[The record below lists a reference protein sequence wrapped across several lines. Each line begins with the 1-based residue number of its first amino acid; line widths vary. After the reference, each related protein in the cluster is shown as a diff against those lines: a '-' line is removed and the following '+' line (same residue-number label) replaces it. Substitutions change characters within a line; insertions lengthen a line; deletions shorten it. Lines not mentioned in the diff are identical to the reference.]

1 MINPEALDL
10 SALPSLP
17 LSDRKRLPTTPC
29 IYFAM
34 SNGTVQYIGRAVNP
48 RSRWS
53 AEYHHHYK
61 DLQPDSLI
69 AWLEVSSSDLL
80 PEIEKALIAWFKPPL
95 NTGGKK
101 VFVEPVK
108 RVRKTKP
115 NGKICVAILASDLD
129 KLKALRREGE
139 YIYMAFH
146 RIVDN
151 AEMYDAILKSGEVAT
166 NE

>member
-34 SNGTVQYIGRAVNP
+34 SNGTVQYIGKALNP

-53 AEYHHHYK
+53 SNNHHHYQ
-61 DLQPDSLI
+61 DLRSDSCI
-69 AWLEVSSSDLL
+69 AWLEVSDPDLSA
-80 PEIEKALIAWFKPPL
+80 EIEEALIDWFKPPL
-95 NTGGKK
+95 NIHNNRILKIPNSIETKQIIRGA
-101 VFVEPVK
+101 
-108 RVRKTKP
+108 RKTLSIQEEDLEALKRLKR
-115 NGKICVAILASDLD
+115 GKESLAVTL
-129 KLKALRREGE
+129 
-139 YIYMAFH
+139 H

-151 AEMYDAILKSGEVAT
+151 AEMYDAILKAGEAKS
-166 NE
+166 